1 MSKEDITGKSGKVK
15 ITIQYTNKEEHTVKI
30 EGRNTVLYT
39 PFIVGCGTIFNN
51 DNNKNIETSDI
62 GRAVKLSKLAIF
74 LFTVT
79 IILFIIILYVIL

>member
-1 MSKEDITGKSGKVK
+1 MPETVQVQ
-15 ITIQYTNKEEHTVKI
+15 IQI
-30 EGRNTVLYT
+30 LG
-39 PFIVGCGTIFNN
+39 